1 MNKKGF
7 TLVEVL
13 AVLVIL
19 SLLLILT
26 IPSIRDALTSGK
38 NKINEINKKQIE
50 DAAKIIVDEVI
61 YCNLSDET
69 KKLLGVDENKVDEN
83 KKKIPICEQAMTS
96 LTQKDKNGKIVGK
109 DIDINDLELDNNDS
123 KKCKGTINIKIDENT
138 YKETIEFKDDVIC
151 E

>member
-26 IPSIRDALTSGK
+26 IPSIRDALTNGK

-61 YCNLSDET
+61 YCNMTEIAKKALGDET
-69 KKLLGVDENKVDEN
+69 SCSNAKTKLINGVNIDLKNLGLD
-83 KKKIPICEQAMTS
+83 
-96 LTQKDKNGKIVGK
+96 DKS
-109 DIDINDLELDNNDS
+109 S
-123 KKCKGTINIKIDENT
+123 KCSGTINVKIDSET
-138 YKETIEFKDDVIC
+138 YKEKIDTTNVIC
-151 E
+151 K

>member
-7 TLVEVL
+7 TLVEIL

-26 IPSIRDALTSGK
+26 IPSIKNALTNGK

-61 YCNLSDET
+61 YCNMTEITKDALAET
-69 KKLLGVDENKVDEN
+69 SCNIAKTKLINGVNID
-83 KKKIPICEQAMTS
+83 
-96 LTQKDKNGKIVGK
+96 LKN
-109 DIDINDLELDNNDS
+109 LELDDKSS
-123 KKCKGTINIKIDENT
+123 KCSGTINVKIDSET
-138 YKETIEFKDDVIC
+138 YKSTIDTTNVIC
-151 E
+151 K

>member
-26 IPSIRDALTSGK
+26 IPSIRDALTNGK
-38 NKINEINKKQIE
+38 NKINDINKKQIE

-61 YCNLSDET
+61 YCNMTEIAKDALKDETSDEISCSIAKT
-69 KKLLGVDENKVDEN
+69 KLINGVNID
-83 KKKIPICEQAMTS
+83 
-96 LTQKDKNGKIVGK
+96 LKN
-109 DIDINDLELDNNDS
+109 LELDDKSS
-123 KKCKGTINIKIDENT
+123 KCSGTINVKIDSET
-138 YKETIEFKDDVIC
+138 YKETIDTTNVIC
-151 E
+151 K

>member
-26 IPSIRDALTSGK
+26 IPSIRDALTNGK

-61 YCNLSDET
+61 YCNMTEIAKKALVET
-69 KKLLGVDENKVDEN
+69 SCSNAKIKLINGVNIDLKK
-83 KKKIPICEQAMTS
+83 
-96 LTQKDKNGKIVGK
+96 
-109 DIDINDLELDNNDS
+109 LELDDKSN
-123 KKCKGTINIKIDENT
+123 KCSGTINVKIDSET
-138 YKETIEFKDDVIC
+138 YKETIDTTNVIC
-151 E
+151 K

>member
-7 TLVEVL
+7 TLVEIL

-26 IPSIRDALTSGK
+26 IPSIKNALTNGK

-61 YCNLSDET
+61 YCNMTEITKDALAET
-69 KKLLGVDENKVDEN
+69 SCSNAKTNLINGVDID
-83 KKKIPICEQAMTS
+83 
-96 LTQKDKNGKIVGK
+96 LKN
-109 DIDINDLELDNNDS
+109 LELDDKSS
-123 KKCKGTINIKIDENT
+123 KCSGTINVKIDSET
-138 YKETIEFKDDVIC
+138 YKETIDMTNVIC
-151 E
+151 K

>member
-26 IPSIRDALTSGK
+26 IPSIRDALTNGK
-38 NKINEINKKQIE
+38 KKINDINKKQIE

-61 YCNLSDET
+61 YCNMSDET
-69 KKLLGVDENKVDEN
+69 KKLLGVDEKKVDEN
-83 KKKIPICEQAMTS
+83 DKKIPICEQAMTS

-109 DIDINDLELDNNDS
+109 DINIKALKLSNNDS
-123 KKCKGTINIKIDENT
+123 EKCEGTINIKIDEST
-138 YKETIEFKDDVIC
+138 YKETIDMTNVTCK
-151 E
+151 

>member
-7 TLVEVL
+7 TLVEIL

-26 IPSIRDALTSGK
+26 IPSIKNALTNGK

-61 YCNLSDET
+61 YCNMTEIT
-69 KKLLGVDENKVDEN
+69 KKALGDK
-83 KKKIPICEQAMTS
+83 TS
-96 LTQKDKNGKIVGK
+96 CSIAKTKLINGVNIDLKN
-109 DIDINDLELDNNDS
+109 LELDDKSS
-123 KKCKGTINIKIDENT
+123 KCSGTINVKIDSET
-138 YKETIEFKDDVIC
+138 YKEIIDTTNVIC
-151 E
+151 K

>member
-26 IPSIRDALTSGK
+26 IPSIRDALTNGK

-61 YCNLSDET
+61 YCNMTEIAKDALKDETSDEISCSIAKT
-69 KKLLGVDENKVDEN
+69 KLINGVN
-83 KKKIPICEQAMTS
+83 
-96 LTQKDKNGKIVGK
+96 
-109 DIDINDLELDNNDS
+109 IDLKHLELDDKSS
-123 KKCKGTINIKIDENT
+123 KCSGTINVKIDSET
-138 YKETIEFKDDVIC
+138 YKETIDMTNVIC
-151 E
+151 K

>member
-26 IPSIRDALTSGK
+26 IPSIRDALTNGK

-61 YCNLSDET
+61 YCNMTEIAKDALKDETSDEISCSIAKT
-69 KKLLGVDENKVDEN
+69 KLINGVNID
-83 KKKIPICEQAMTS
+83 
-96 LTQKDKNGKIVGK
+96 LKN
-109 DIDINDLELDNNDS
+109 LELDDKSS
-123 KKCKGTINIKIDENT
+123 KCSGTINVKIDSET
-138 YKETIEFKDDVIC
+138 YKETIDTTNVIC
-151 E
+151 K

>member
-7 TLVEVL
+7 TLAEVL

-26 IPSIRDALTSGK
+26 IPSIRDALTNGK

-61 YCNLSDET
+61 YCNMTEIAKDALKDETSDEISCSIAKT
-69 KKLLGVDENKVDEN
+69 KLINGVN
-83 KKKIPICEQAMTS
+83 
-96 LTQKDKNGKIVGK
+96 
-109 DIDINDLELDNNDS
+109 IDLKHLELDDKSS
-123 KKCKGTINIKIDENT
+123 KCSGTINVKIDSET
-138 YKETIEFKDDVIC
+138 YKETIDTTNVIC
-151 E
+151 K

>member
-7 TLVEVL
+7 TLVEIL

-26 IPSIRDALTSGK
+26 IPSIRDALTNGK

-61 YCNLSDET
+61 YCNMTEIAKKALGDET
-69 KKLLGVDENKVDEN
+69 SCSNAKTKLINGVNIDVSKLD
-83 KKKIPICEQAMTS
+83 
-96 LTQKDKNGKIVGK
+96 LDDKS
-109 DIDINDLELDNNDS
+109 S
-123 KKCKGTINIKIDENT
+123 KCSGTINVKIDSET
-138 YKETIEFKDDVIC
+138 YKETIDMTNVIC
-151 E
+151 K

>member
-7 TLVEVL
+7 TLVELL

-26 IPSIRDALTSGK
+26 IPSIRDALTNGK

-61 YCNLSDET
+61 YCNMTEIAKDALKDETSDEISCSIAKT
-69 KKLLGVDENKVDEN
+69 KLINGVNIN
-83 KKKIPICEQAMTS
+83 
-96 LTQKDKNGKIVGK
+96 LKN
-109 DIDINDLELDNNDS
+109 LELDDKSS
-123 KKCKGTINIKIDENT
+123 KCSGTINVKIDSET
-138 YKETIEFKDDVIC
+138 YKETIDTTNVIC
-151 E
+151 K

>member
-7 TLVEVL
+7 TLVEIL

-26 IPSIRDALTSGK
+26 IPSIKNALTNGK

-61 YCNLSDET
+61 YCNMTEITKDALADET
-69 KKLLGVDENKVDEN
+69 SCSIAKTKLINGVD
-83 KKKIPICEQAMTS
+83 
-96 LTQKDKNGKIVGK
+96 
-109 DIDINDLELDNNDS
+109 IDVSKLELDDKSS
-123 KKCKGTINIKIDENT
+123 KCSGTINVKIDSET
-138 YKETIEFKDDVIC
+138 YKSTIDTTNVIC
-151 E
+151 K

>member
-26 IPSIRDALTSGK
+26 IPSIRDALTNGK

-61 YCNLSDET
+61 YCNMTEIAKDALKDETSDEISCSNAKT
-69 KKLLGVDENKVDEN
+69 KLINGVDID
-83 KKKIPICEQAMTS
+83 
-96 LTQKDKNGKIVGK
+96 LKN
-109 DIDINDLELDNNDS
+109 LELDDKSS
-123 KKCKGTINIKIDENT
+123 KCSGTINVKIDSET
-138 YKETIEFKDDVIC
+138 YKETIDTTNVIC
-151 E
+151 K

>member
-26 IPSIRDALTSGK
+26 IPSIRDALTNGK
-38 NKINEINKKQIE
+38 NKINDINKKQIE

-61 YCNLSDET
+61 YCNMTEIAKKALGDET
-69 KKLLGVDENKVDEN
+69 SCSIAKTKLINGVNIDVSKLD
-83 KKKIPICEQAMTS
+83 
-96 LTQKDKNGKIVGK
+96 LDDKS
-109 DIDINDLELDNNDS
+109 S
-123 KKCKGTINIKIDENT
+123 KCSGTINVKIDSET
-138 YKETIEFKDDVIC
+138 YKEKIDTTNVIC
-151 E
+151 K

>member
-7 TLVEVL
+7 TLVEIL

-26 IPSIRDALTSGK
+26 IPSIKNALTNGK

-61 YCNLSDET
+61 YCNMTEITKDALADET
-69 KKLLGVDENKVDEN
+69 SCSNAKTKLINSVNIDVSKLNLD
-83 KKKIPICEQAMTS
+83 
-96 LTQKDKNGKIVGK
+96 DKS
-109 DIDINDLELDNNDS
+109 S
-123 KKCKGTINIKIDENT
+123 KCSGTINVKIDSET
-138 YKETIEFKDDVIC
+138 YKETIDTTNVIC
-151 E
+151 K

>member
-7 TLVEVL
+7 TLVEIL

-26 IPSIRDALTSGK
+26 IPSIKNALTNGK

-61 YCNLSDET
+61 YCNMTEITKDALAET
-69 KKLLGVDENKVDEN
+69 SCSIAQTKLINGVNID
-83 KKKIPICEQAMTS
+83 
-96 LTQKDKNGKIVGK
+96 LKN
-109 DIDINDLELDNNDS
+109 LELDDKSS
-123 KKCKGTINIKIDENT
+123 KCSGTINVKIDSET
-138 YKETIEFKDDVIC
+138 YKETIDTTNVIC
-151 E
+151 K

>member
-13 AVLVIL
+13 SVLVIL

-26 IPSIRDALTSGK
+26 IPSIKNALTNGK

-61 YCNLSDET
+61 YCNMTEITKDALAET
-69 KKLLGVDENKVDEN
+69 SCSNAKTNLINGVDID
-83 KKKIPICEQAMTS
+83 
-96 LTQKDKNGKIVGK
+96 LKN
-109 DIDINDLELDNNDS
+109 LELDDKSS
-123 KKCKGTINIKIDENT
+123 KCSGTINVKIDSET
-138 YKETIEFKDDVIC
+138 YKETIDMTNVIC
-151 E
+151 K

>member
-7 TLVEVL
+7 TLVEIL

-26 IPSIRDALTSGK
+26 IPSIKNALTNGK

-61 YCNLSDET
+61 YCNMTEIT
-69 KKLLGVDENKVDEN
+69 KKALGE
-83 KKKIPICEQAMTS
+83 TS
-96 LTQKDKNGKIVGK
+96 CSIAKTKLINGVNIDLKN
-109 DIDINDLELDNNDS
+109 LELDDKSS
-123 KKCKGTINIKIDENT
+123 KCSGTINVKIDSET
-138 YKETIEFKDDVIC
+138 YKETIDTTNVIC
-151 E
+151 K

>member
-26 IPSIRDALTSGK
+26 IPSIRDALTNGK

-61 YCNLSDET
+61 YCNMTEIAKDALKDETSDEISCSIAKT
-69 KKLLGVDENKVDEN
+69 KLINGVNIDL
-83 KKKIPICEQAMTS
+83 KK
-96 LTQKDKNGKIVGK
+96 
-109 DIDINDLELDNNDS
+109 LELDDKSS
-123 KKCKGTINIKIDENT
+123 KCSGTINVKIDSET
-138 YKETIEFKDDVIC
+138 YKETIDTTNVIC
-151 E
+151 K

>member
-26 IPSIRDALTSGK
+26 IPSIRDALTNGK

-61 YCNLSDET
+61 YCNMTEIAKDALKDETSDEISCSNAKT
-69 KKLLGVDENKVDEN
+69 KLINGVN
-83 KKKIPICEQAMTS
+83 
-96 LTQKDKNGKIVGK
+96 
-109 DIDINDLELDNNDS
+109 IDLKHLELDDKSS
-123 KKCKGTINIKIDENT
+123 KCSGTINVKINSET
-138 YKETIEFKDDVIC
+138 YKETIDMTNVIC
-151 E
+151 K

>member
-13 AVLVIL
+13 SVLVIL

-26 IPSIRDALTSGK
+26 IPSIRDALTNGK

-61 YCNLSDET
+61 YCNMTEIAKDALKDETSDEISCSIAKT
-69 KKLLGVDENKVDEN
+69 KLINGVN
-83 KKKIPICEQAMTS
+83 
-96 LTQKDKNGKIVGK
+96 
-109 DIDINDLELDNNDS
+109 IDLKHLELDDKSS
-123 KKCKGTINIKIDENT
+123 KCSGTINVKIDSET
-138 YKETIEFKDDVIC
+138 YKETIDTTNVIC
-151 E
+151 K

>member
-26 IPSIRDALTSGK
+26 IPSIRDALTNGK

-61 YCNLSDET
+61 YCNMTEIAKDALKDETSDEISCSIAKT
-69 KKLLGVDENKVDEN
+69 KLINGVNIDLKNLD
-83 KKKIPICEQAMTS
+83 
-96 LTQKDKNGKIVGK
+96 LDDKS
-109 DIDINDLELDNNDS
+109 S
-123 KKCKGTINIKIDENT
+123 KCSGTINVKIDSET
-138 YKETIEFKDDVIC
+138 YKETIDMTNVIC
-151 E
+151 K

>member
-26 IPSIRDALTSGK
+26 IPSIRDALTNGK

-61 YCNLSDET
+61 YCNMTEIAKKALGDET
-69 KKLLGVDENKVDEN
+69 SCSNAKTKLINGVNIDVSKLD
-83 KKKIPICEQAMTS
+83 
-96 LTQKDKNGKIVGK
+96 LDDKS
-109 DIDINDLELDNNDS
+109 S
-123 KKCKGTINIKIDENT
+123 KCSGTINVKIDSET
-138 YKETIEFKDDVIC
+138 YKETIDTTNVIC
-151 E
+151 K

>member
-7 TLVEVL
+7 TLVEIL

-26 IPSIRDALTSGK
+26 IPSIKNALTNGK

-61 YCNLSDET
+61 YCNMTENAKKALGDET
-69 KKLLGVDENKVDEN
+69 SCSNAKTKLINGVDIDVSKLNLD
-83 KKKIPICEQAMTS
+83 
-96 LTQKDKNGKIVGK
+96 DKS
-109 DIDINDLELDNNDS
+109 S
-123 KKCKGTINIKIDENT
+123 KCSGTINVKIDSET
-138 YKETIEFKDDVIC
+138 YKETIDTTNVIC
-151 E
+151 K

>member
-26 IPSIRDALTSGK
+26 IPSIRDALTNGK
-38 NKINEINKKQIE
+38 NKINDINKKQIE

-61 YCNLSDET
+61 YCNMSDET
-69 KKLLGVDENKVDEN
+69 KKLLEVDENKLDEN
-83 KKKIPICEQAMTS
+83 NKKIPICEQAMTS
-96 LTQKDKNGKIVGK
+96 LTQKDENDNIIGKN
-109 DIDINDLELDNNDS
+109 INISDLELSNNDL
-123 KKCKGTINIKIDENT
+123 KKCSGTINVKIDSET
-138 YKETIEFKDDVIC
+138 YKETIDMTNVIC
-151 E
+151 K

>member
-26 IPSIRDALTSGK
+26 IPSIRDALTNGK

-61 YCNLSDET
+61 YCNMTEIAKDALKDETSDEISCSIAKT
-69 KKLLGVDENKVDEN
+69 KLINGVN
-83 KKKIPICEQAMTS
+83 
-96 LTQKDKNGKIVGK
+96 
-109 DIDINDLELDNNDS
+109 IDLKHLELDDKSS
-123 KKCKGTINIKIDENT
+123 KCSGTINVKIDSET
-138 YKETIEFKDDVIC
+138 YKETIDMKNVIC
-151 E
+151 K

>member
-26 IPSIRDALTSGK
+26 IPSIRDALTNGK
-38 NKINEINKKQIE
+38 NKINDINKKQIE

-61 YCNLSDET
+61 YCNMTEIAKDALKDETSDEISCSIAKT
-69 KKLLGVDENKVDEN
+69 KLINGVNIDLKNLGLD
-83 KKKIPICEQAMTS
+83 
-96 LTQKDKNGKIVGK
+96 DKS
-109 DIDINDLELDNNDS
+109 S
-123 KKCKGTINIKIDENT
+123 KRSGTINVKINSET
-138 YKETIEFKDDVIC
+138 YKETIDMKNVIC
-151 E
+151 K

>member
-26 IPSIRDALTSGK
+26 IPSIRDALTNGK

-61 YCNLSDET
+61 YCNMTEIAKDALKDETSDEISCSIAKT
-69 KKLLGVDENKVDEN
+69 KLINGVNID
-83 KKKIPICEQAMTS
+83 
-96 LTQKDKNGKIVGK
+96 LKN
-109 DIDINDLELDNNDS
+109 LELDDKSS
-123 KKCKGTINIKIDENT
+123 KCSGTINVKINSET
-138 YKETIEFKDDVIC
+138 YKETIDMKNVIC
-151 E
+151 K

>member
-7 TLVEVL
+7 TLVEIL

-26 IPSIRDALTSGK
+26 VPSIMDALNKGK

-50 DAAKIIVDEVI
+50 DATKIIVDEVI
-61 YCNLSDET
+61 YCNMTEITKDALGETSCSDAKT
-69 KKLLGVDENKVDEN
+69 KLINGV
-83 KKKIPICEQAMTS
+83 
-96 LTQKDKNGKIVGK
+96 
-109 DIDINDLELDNNDS
+109 DIDISKLKLDDKSS
-123 KKCKGTINIKIDENT
+123 KCSGTINVKIDSET
-138 YKETIEFKDDVIC
+138 YKETIDTTYVTC